1 MPRRSGGSHIAG
13 SARFMYRSKAASVCP
28 EQVFTSAVLA
38 LAFLMVSSLCPSFGI
53 LLVLLFNVLIRP
65 FSVLQ
70 AAESKK
76 EEFRK
81 YLEKSGVID
90 ALTKVGPLAAPHHPP
105 HAPFSFQRLLFNP
118 ALRATPQLPLAS
130 FIPLLEAPP
139 VGSSPSPLLSSPQV
153 LVALYEEPEKPANAL
168 DFIKQVRIASYSAA
182 PPALVSQLTLS
193 QFLGAPTSGEV
204 EKMTSESEDLKK
216 QARLTPAPPPPP
228 SLPLQLPTTFTPHA
242 TF

>member
-1 MPRRSGGSHIAG
+1 MP
-13 SARFMYRSKAASVCP
+13 
-28 EQVFTSAVLA
+28 
-38 LAFLMVSSLCPSFGI
+38 
-53 LLVLLFNVLIRP
+53 
-65 FSVLQ
+65 
-70 AAESKK
+70 AESKK

-139 VGSSPSPLLSSPQV
+139 VCSSPSPLLSSPQV

-216 QARLTPAPPPPP
+216 QARLTLAPPPPP